1 LTENDNVF
9 SENSAC
15 EADITENDAVNPN
28 QEQIYRADIASESEE
43 YINISEQYG
52 QIPDINSSD
61 SRIYENKADIP
72 ENRSYGNPYAVNERK
87 QVSYGF
93 SEEVQYVPY
102 HEGVLLPDGVS
113 PQLIN
118 GMWYYPVPVLKKKK
132 GSVAVKVFMTVMTLL
147 TIFLTVMLILW
158 NAGLKDGNFKDK
170 SGSIFKFELP
180 TEKYAE
186 KSTSAEDI
194 GKYANPDGPEI
205 NLTDNNTFAGSTEKA
220 YEKLSI
226 SVVSVAVYEKDENPD
241 DDFPISEGTGIIIS
255 SDGYMVTNSHV
266 VNDDSKS
273 NVYITTKDGDEFSAV
288 VVGCDVRTDIAVLK
302 ANNAENMPPAVFA
315 DSEKLKVGQD
325 VVAIGSPGGSSYSN
339 SLTRGIVSALD
350 RNLDGS
356 AVTYIQT
363 DAAINPGNSGGPL
376 ANLNGQVVGINT
388 IKIVNT
394 QYEGMGFAI
403 PSVTIKNI
411 ADRIIKNGYVA
422 DRPQLGI
429 ISKEISVTTAKANNT
444 VAGIYVQQIQDKSPL
459 KNTKLKEG
467 DIITKIDNVEVT
479 SFYKLFKVLDSH
491 DIGDKVKVSVC
502 RISKNDSSK
511 KENFELQVTLIGD

>member
-1 LTENDNVF
+1 
-9 SENSAC
+9 
-15 EADITENDAVNPN
+15 
-28 QEQIYRADIASESEE
+28 
-43 YINISEQYG
+43 
-52 QIPDINSSD
+52 
-61 SRIYENKADIP
+61 
-72 ENRSYGNPYAVNERK
+72 
-87 QVSYGF
+87 
-93 SEEVQYVPY
+93 
-102 HEGVLLPDGVS
+102 
-113 PQLIN
+113 
-118 GMWYYPVPVLKKKK
+118 
-132 GSVAVKVFMTVMTLL
+132 
-147 TIFLTVMLILW
+147 
-158 NAGLKDGNFKDK
+158 
-170 SGSIFKFELP
+170 
-180 TEKYAE
+180 
-186 KSTSAEDI
+186 I

-273 NVYITTKDGDEFSAV
+273 NVYITTKNGDEFSAV